1 MKRSFKL
8 LTLLSIFVLFLV
20 GCTMEGENKGTDS
33 AVPKDGDQV
42 IGLSISTTNNPFF
55 VDLQKGVTEAAKEQG
70 MSVKVVDAQDDTATQ
85 LNGMDDLIQQ
95 GVDIILVN
103 PVDSDA
109 IAPAVESANDAGIPV
124 IAIDRSSA
132 GGEIL
137 SFIASDNVEGGKM
150 AAEFI
155 VEQIGEDG
163 KAVQL
168 EGIPGSSSAN
178 ERGEGF
184 MKGAEGKLDIVAS
197 QTANYNRAEGLTL
210 MEDLLQTHSDIQA
223 VFAQNDEMALGA
235 FEAIKAAGKENDI
248 IVVGFDGNDDALK
261 SIEDKEMTATIAQQ
275 PVEMGR
281 LAVQAAKDHFDGN
294 EPDAEIPS
302 PLKLVK

>member
-1 MKRSFKL
+1 MKKSFKFIALFSL
-8 LTLLSIFVLFLV
+8 LALFLV
-20 GCTMEGENKGTDS
+20 GCSMEGDNTKTSDTPAKESG
-33 AVPKDGDQV
+33 QV

-55 VDLQKGVTEAAKEQG
+55 VDLQKGVMEAAKEEG
-70 MSVKVVDAQDDTATQ
+70 MTVKVVDAQDDTATQ

-109 IAPAVESANDAGIPV
+109 IAPAVESANQAGIPV

-132 GGEIL
+132 GGDIL

-155 VEQIGEDG
+155 IEQIGEGG
-163 KAVQL
+163 KVVQL

-197 QTANYNRAEGLTL
+197 QTANYNRAEGLNL
-210 MEDLLQTHSDIQA
+210 MEDLLQTHGDIQA

-235 FEAIKAAGKENDI
+235 LEAIKAAGKAEDI
-248 IVVGFDGNDDALK
+248 IIVGFDGNDDALK
-261 SIEDKEMTATIAQQ
+261 SIEQKEMTATIAQQ

-281 LAVQAAKDHFDGN
+281 LAVKAAKDHFTGTT
-294 EPDAEIPS
+294 PDAEIPS